1 VLLVSPTAGGG
12 RARRLW
18 PETAEALR
26 RQGFTLSVVITGSLH
41 EAAEHAR
48 RAAPGS
54 VVAALGGD
62 GFLGTAAAGALHSCA
77 VLLPL
82 AGGRGN
88 DTVRRFGLPL
98 DPVGAVRDIEQYK
111 VTEIDVGVV
120 NGRPYLGVAHVGFDA
135 LANEYGNAARSGLG
149 PLTYLYGGLKALS
162 VWRDATFTLSI
173 DGEERVFPGAFIAV
187 GNTGQYGGG
196 LRICP
201 RAKVDDGLLDV
212 VSLDESSIVTVAATF
227 LRSYRGRHL
236 GTPGVTF
243 ARGTSVEITANEPL
257 NVYADGELVGP
268 LPAVVTIASRALK
281 VLMPVRSPAV
291 G

>member
-1 VLLVSPTAGGG
+1 MLLVSPTAGGG

-18 PETAEALR
+18 PETAEALG
-26 RQGFTLSVVITGSLH
+26 RQGFALSVVITGNLQ
-41 EAAEHAR
+41 EATEHAR

-62 GFLGTAAAGALHSCA
+62 GFLGAAAAGALHSGA

-98 DPVGAVRDIEQYK
+98 NPVRAVREIERYV

-120 NGRPYLGVAHVGFDA
+120 NDRPYLGVAHVGFDA
-135 LANEYGNAARSGLG
+135 LANEYGNAVRSGLG
-149 PLTYLYGGLKALS
+149 PLTYVYGGLRALL
-162 VWRDATFTLSI
+162 VWRDVTFTLSI
-173 DGEERVFPGAFIAV
+173 DGEERILPGSFIAV

-196 LRICP
+196 LRMCP
-201 RAKVDDGLLDV
+201 QAKVDDGLLDV
-212 VSLDESSIVTVAATF
+212 VSLDRSSIVTVAATF

-243 ARGTSVEITANEPL
+243 TRGTSVEITANEPL
-257 NVYADGELVGP
+257 NVYADGELLGP
-268 LPAVVTIASRALK
+268 LPAAVTIASRALK